1 MKKERLIKMI
11 LAAVFLSLGIILP
24 TWLGS
29 MKEINDTILPIHL
42 AAMFCGIICG
52 KWYGLLVGFL
62 IPVMRSLIFAMPV
75 LYPRGLYMA
84 FEAATYGFVIGFM
97 YYLLKKKP
105 AWYIYTCILTAQIA
119 GRIVW
124 ALAKNI
130 LLGFGEKGVT
140 FNAFIA
146 EGFIDAL
153 PGIALQL
160 ILIPLVV
167 SIIDDVKARIS

>member
-1 MKKERLIKMI
+1 
-11 LAAVFLSLGIILP
+11 
-24 TWLGS
+24 
-29 MKEINDTILPIHL
+29 
-42 AAMFCGIICG
+42 
-52 KWYGLLVGFL
+52 LVAFL

-105 AWYIYTCILTAQIA
+105 AWYIYICVITAQIA
-119 GRIVW
+119 GRIIW
-124 ALAKNI
+124 ALSKNI
-130 LLGFGEKGVT
+130 LLGFGKNGVT
-140 FNAFIA
+140 FSAFIT

-167 SIIDDVKARIS
+167 SIARDVRARRIS